1 MLLIYLNLIDN
12 SEEQDRFEQLY
23 LLYRKKM
30 YYVANSILHDTYE
43 AEDAVHNAFIAIAR
57 NLKSIKDIKS
67 SDTVAYVCR
76 AAKNMALNI
85 YAKKSKQYQ
94 YERSLDESEIAQ
106 STSSYYEDELQ
117 AACIKH
123 KSEIIIQC
131 INLLPCIYR
140 EVLYSH
146 YVEEQSASKIAKTL
160 GLNTATVKKRLV
172 RGKKQLLELITKG
185 ETENE

>member
-12 SEEQDRFEQLY
+12 AEDQDRFEQLY

-30 YYVANSILHDTYE
+30 YYIANNILHDTYA

-57 NLKSIKDIKS
+57 NMKSIKDIES
-67 SDTVAYVCR
+67 SETAAYVCR

-94 YERSLDESEIAQ
+94 YERSLDETEVAESK
-106 STSSYYEDELQ
+106 SNSYEEELH

-123 KSEIIIQC
+123 KAEIIIQC
-131 INLLPCIYR
+131 INALPYTYR
-140 EVLYSH
+140 EVLYLH
-146 YVEEQSASKIAKTL
+146 YVEEQSISKIAKTL
-160 GLNTATVKKRLV
+160 GLNTAAVKKRLL
-172 RGKKQLLELITKG
+172 RGKKQLLELIYKG
-185 ETENE
+185 EMKHE